1 MNPNEQALYDPARL
15 AALRRLDL
23 IDTESEETFDRVSR
37 LAARLLNVPVSVLS
51 LLDDHRQFF
60 KSAVGLTGELAQER
74 GTPLEH
80 SFCKHVV
87 SSGESLVVENALN
100 HPLVSGNPATVDGT
114 IGSYLGYPI
123 RDTDDNILGSF
134 CVMDAKPRL
143 WSQQDMETLKDLSEL
158 VMTEIALRQRNITL
172 QKSTA
177 LSEELA
183 RVANTATR
191 AKAEFLANM
200 SHEIRTPMNAVIGMT
215 ELLQQSPL
223 NTEQQEFVQTIRTSG
238 ESLLA
243 LINDILDFSKIE
255 SGQLEFENLP
265 FCLKAC
271 LQSAISLNAQNA
283 AQNAITLKLDIDES
297 LPNHIFG
304 DRIRLRQI
312 LINLISNAVKFTHDG
327 EVTISASMK
336 DTMGSTDP
344 KLLISVRDTGIGI
357 PNDRI
362 DRLFRAFTQIDAS
375 INRKYGG
382 TGLGL
387 AICHRLV
394 TLMGGRIWVSSELAH
409 GSNFQFE
416 IPLHA
421 APEPPASESPVTSEK
436 SLAKVEPANLRI
448 LLAEDNPVNQRVAS
462 LLLEKLGYSCRIVS
476 DGMEVLDV
484 LSQHSFDILFLDIQ
498 MPKLDGIHTARR
510 IKHNFD
516 PHNRPWIIAMTAH
529 AMQGDREK
537 YLKAG
542 MDDYISKP
550 ITSQIL
556 KAALERAV
564 PKA

>member
-255 SGQLEFENLP
+255 SGQLEFENFP

>member
-60 KSAVGLTGELAQER
+60 KSSVGLTGARAQER

-80 SFCKHVV
+80 SFCKYVV
-87 SSGESLVVENALN
+87 SSGESLVVENAMN
-100 HPLVSGNPATVDGT
+100 HPLVSANPAAVDGT

-134 CVMDAKPRL
+134 CVMDAKPRS

-265 FCLKAC
+265 FCLKSC
-271 LQSAISLNAQNA
+271 LQSAISLNVQNA
-283 AQNAITLKLDIDES
+283 AKNAITLKVDIDES

-312 LINLISNAVKFTHDG
+312 LINLISNAVKFTQDG
-327 EVTISASMK
+327 EVTISASMQ
-336 DTMGSTDP
+336 DNLGSTDP

-394 TLMGGRIWVSSELAH
+394 TLMGGRIWVSSELTH

-436 SLAKVEPANLRI
+436 SLARVEPANLRI

-462 LLLEKLGYSCRIVS
+462 LLLKKLGYSCRIAS
-476 DGMEVLDV
+476 DGMEVLDA
-484 LSQHSFDILFLDIQ
+484 LSHHSFDILFLDIQ
-498 MPKLDGIHTARR
+498 MPKLDGIQTAQR
-510 IKHNFD
+510 INHEFN